1 MNVGR
6 TARTSETANNVSAKS
21 NFRCESQPSTVREA
35 WCASK
40 ASTSGR
46 SKNTPFGKYTSIIN
60 PKRSPSPTHCR
71 IVGEPLVRSQNQR
84 NKATVN
90 AECACDQAGLKY
102 MYTGR
107 ELASQMPMV
116 ARKAQRSRKYFLASK
131 KESSSPK
138 KP

>member
-6 TARTSETANNVSAKS
+6 TANISETANNVSAHIS
-21 NFRCESQPSTVREA
+21 FLCESQPSTVHEER
-35 WCASK
+35 CASK

-60 PKRSPSPTHCR
+60 PEIKPRATHCPMVR
-71 IVGEPLVRSQNQR
+71 EPVVRSQYQR

-107 ELASQMPMV
+107 EVASQIPIV
-116 ARKAQRSRKYFLASK
+116 ARKAQRSRTYFLASK

>member
-6 TARTSETANNVSAKS
+6 TANTSEAANNASAKRS
-21 NFRCESQPSTVREA
+21 LLCEFQPSKFHEER
-35 WCASK
+35 CASK
-40 ASTSGR
+40 DSISGR

-60 PKRSPSPTHCR
+60 PEIKPSATHCR
-71 IVGEPLVRSQNQR
+71 IVRDPLVRSQYQR
-84 NKATVN
+84 NKATVK

-107 ELASQMPMV
+107 EVASQMPMV
-116 ARKAQRSRKYFLASK
+116 ARKAQRSRTYFLTNK

>member
-6 TARTSETANNVSAKS
+6 TANTSETANNASAKS
-21 NFRCESQPSTVREA
+21 SFLCESQPLTLHEA
-35 WCASK
+35 RCASK
-40 ASTSGR
+40 ASISGR

-60 PKRSPSPTHCR
+60 PEIKPSATHCL
-71 IVGEPLVRSQNQR
+71 IVREPLVRSQYQR

-90 AECACDQAGLKY
+90 AECVCDHAGLKY

-107 ELASQMPMV
+107 ELASQIPTV
-116 ARKAQRSRKYFLASK
+116 ARKAQRSRTYFLARK
-131 KESSSPK
+131 KESSNPK

>member
-6 TARTSETANNVSAKS
+6 TANTSETAKKASAKS
-21 NFRCESQPSTVREA
+21 SFLCEFQPSTLHEE
-35 WCASK
+35 WCATK
-40 ASTSGR
+40 ASISGR

-60 PKRSPSPTHCR
+60 PEIKPSTIHCP
-71 IVGEPLVRSQNQR
+71 IVRVPLVRSQCQR

-90 AECACDQAGLKY
+90 AECACDHAGLKY

-107 ELASQMPMV
+107 EVAIQIPMV
-116 ARKAQRSRKYFLASK
+116 ARKAQRSRAYFLARK
-131 KESSSPK
+131 KENSNPK

>member
-6 TARTSETANNVSAKS
+6 IDNITETAKNISAKNS
-21 NFRCESQPSTVREA
+21 FLCENQPSTLHKAR
-35 WCASK
+35 CASK
-40 ASTSGR
+40 ASMSGR

-60 PKRSPSPTHCR
+60 PEIKPRVINCPMVR
-71 IVGEPLVRSQNQR
+71 VPLVRSQYQR

-107 ELASQMPMV
+107 EVASQMPKV
-116 ARKAQRSRKYFLASK
+116 ARKAQRSCTYFLANK
-131 KESSSPK
+131 KESSNPK
-138 KP
+138 

>member
-6 TARTSETANNVSAKS
+6 TANTSETANNVSARS
-21 NFRCESQPSTVREA
+21 NFRCEFQPSTVHEA
-35 WCASK
+35 RCASK
-40 ASTSGR
+40 TSTSGR

-60 PKRSPSPTHCR
+60 PEIKPSATHCP
-71 IVGEPLVRSQNQR
+71 IVREPLVRSQYQR

-107 ELASQMPMV
+107 EVASHMPMV
-116 ARKAQRSRKYFLASK
+116 ARKN
-131 KESSSPK
+131 ESSSPK